1 MAETIVDINRVVGDL
16 MNELDL
22 PYSKLPLVT
31 SLVTLTIN
39 SLNRSFA
46 QEGEQC
52 QLIVKQTVSKQ
63 NN

>member
-1 MAETIVDINRVVGDL
+1 MAETTVDIDLIANDL
-16 MNELDL
+16 MHELDL
-22 PYSKLPLVT
+22 SYSKLPLVT

-39 SLNRSFA
+39 AMNRSFA

-52 QLIVKQTVSKQ
+52 QLTIKQTMSKP